1 MADHATR
8 RVTMVDTQVRPS
20 DVTKYPIIEA
30 MLTVP
35 REDYVPD
42 AQRPIAYADRD
53 VPLGEGRIALAP
65 RNLAK
70 LLEASGIGP
79 EDVVLDLAC
88 GLGYSSAV
96 LGRMAKAVLGVE
108 PDGAR
113 AAEAQALLSR
123 HDADNVAV
131 ICGNP
136 AQGEPRNAPY
146 DAIFVNGGIALWP
159 DALAEQLREGG
170 VAVAIWMDGQLGTA
184 RLGRKIGGAMI
195 WRDIFNASAP
205 LLDGFEKEAIF
216 AF

>member
-20 DVTKYPIIEA
+20 DVTQYSIIEA

-53 VPLGEGRIALAP
+53 VRLSEGRIVLAP
-65 RNLAK
+65 RSFAK
-70 LLEASGIGP
+70 LLESAGIGP

-88 GLGYSSAV
+88 GLGYSSAIM
-96 LGRMAKAVLGVE
+96 GRMAKAVLGVE
-108 PDGAR
+108 PDEER

-131 ICGNP
+131 ICGKP

-146 DAIFVNGGIALWP
+146 DAIFINGGIAFWP
-159 DALAEQLREGG
+159 DTLTEQLRESG
-170 VAVAIWMDGQLGTA
+170 VAVAIWMDGHLGVA
-184 RLGRKIGGAMI
+184 KLGRKIGGAMV
-195 WRDIFNASAP
+195 WRDMFNASAP
-205 LLDGFEKEAIF
+205 LLEGFEKEAAF
-216 AF
+216 AL